1 MAWML
6 ELNAGDLVD
15 GSIFASP
22 ALGAFYI
29 VGPEQETV
37 LYATHTM
44 SIAPEENSNPRVVH
58 ISKTL
63 IQMLNQLPRTYGDRI
78 FSHPHMPV
86 DHLARQ
92 FCLQC
97 KRLANKTGNQRLLKI
112 HFHTPRHWKGTM
124 LYHKTKDIYHTM
136 QALGHKNIKNTLLYI
151 QLEEALFQGEKDYI
165 SKVAKTEKDICAL
178 IEQGFEYVTE
188 FEGARIFR
196 KPKT

>member
-1 MAWML
+1 MAAVLFRHALGTEFPAIAPNPAGFEGFPVDAALDLKIRFGLKQFQPPGNPETVAVPPLNGMAWML

-63 IQMLNQLPRTYGDRI
+63 IQMLNQLPRTSGDRI
-78 FSHPHMPV
+78 FSPSAHASRPPCETILPPMQTLSQQNRQPTPPQDTLPH
-86 DHLARQ
+86 
-92 FCLQC
+92 
-97 KRLANKTGNQRLLKI
+97 
-112 HFHTPRHWKGTM
+112 
-124 LYHKTKDIYHTM
+124 
-136 QALGHKNIKNTLLYI
+136 
-151 QLEEALFQGEKDYI
+151 
-165 SKVAKTEKDICAL
+165 AKTLERHNAL
-178 IEQGFEYVTE
+178 
-188 FEGARIFR
+188 
-196 KPKT
+196 P